1 MVKNMKIQELS
12 TSEKVILAQELW
24 DSVILNQQAL
34 NVTQDQTKELD
45 KRLAQFEMDGELG
58 LPWELVKS
66 RLLKS

>member
-1 MVKNMKIQELS
+1 MKIQELS

>member
-45 KRLAQFEMDGELG
+45 KRLAQFEIDGELG